1 MPRYAPVA
9 TLALVEEVEIP
20 EGVSVEV
27 DDGVIRVRGP
37 LGTLEKRY
45 HKDVAE
51 VEVDGRIV
59 RVTVYG
65 RRKFHRAYV
74 KTVAAHVKN
83 MIEGVTKGFEREMIV
98 VFAHFPMRV
107 EVDGE
112 RRLVV
117 IENFMG
123 EKRPRYA
130 KIVGESTEVE
140 VKGDRVIVRGISK
153 EDVGQTVANIRLAT
167 KIRKKDPRVF
177 MDGIYPLD

>member
-9 TLALVEEVEIP
+9 TLAIVEEVEVP

-27 DDGVIRVRGP
+27 EDGVIRVRGP
-37 LGTLEKRY
+37 LGVLEKKY

-65 RRKFHRAYV
+65 RRKFHKAYV

-83 MIEGVTKGFEREMIV
+83 MIKGVTEGFEREMIV
-98 VFAHFPMRV
+98 VFAHFQIRV
-107 EVDGE
+107 KVDEE

-123 EKRPRYA
+123 ERKPRYA
-130 KIVGESTEVE
+130 KIVGEKTKVE
-140 VKGDRVIVRGISK
+140 VKGDRLIVRGISK

-167 KIRKKDPRVF
+167 KIKRKDPRVF